1 MTEDKPPV
9 GVGVA
14 GKAEDK
20 VVEVDKVVDGEDK
33 VVEDEVVE
41 AEDEVVEAEDEVVE
55 AEDEVVDG
63 NEMTPVGA
71 GPMDIVMV

>member
-20 VVEVDKVVDGEDK
+20 VVEVEDKVVDGEDK
-33 VVEDEVVE
+33 VV
-41 AEDEVVEAEDEVVE
+41 EDEVVE

-71 GPMDIVMV
+71 GPMDIGMV

>member
-20 VVEVDKVVDGEDK
+20 VVEVEDKVVDGEDK

-41 AEDEVVEAEDEVVE
+41 A
-55 AEDEVVDG
+55 
-63 NEMTPVGA
+63 
-71 GPMDIVMV
+71 